1 MSSTRFS
8 TPGCESHERSLLR
21 TFLEALRVIEFPLTS
36 QPEADLEGPEAGD
49 GSSHGS
55 AFRMA
60 LAVFLENRLAVAGI
74 IVVVFFFLFCFVG
87 PLVYHTNQI
96 QVNLNIENERP
107 GVGHLLGT
115 SNVGYDIL
123 GRLMAGGQTTLLVGV
138 AVSLIATSFGVI
150 WGATAGFIGGIVDTV
165 MMRTVDALLAIPT
178 LFLLLFL
185 ASIFTPTEPLLI
197 VVIASVAWLVPSRLV
212 RAETL
217 SLKGRAYVE
226 ASQGQGAGQLW
237 IILRHI
243 IPNTFG
249 TMAVNATFQVADAI
263 LLVASLSFL
272 GLGIPPPSTNWGSML
287 TDGVNYVFSGYWWQI
302 WPAGVCIVLVV
313 VSFNLIGD
321 GMRDALEVRLQRR

>member
-1 MSSTRFS
+1 M
-8 TPGCESHERSLLR
+8 
-21 TFLEALRVIEFPLTS
+21 IEFPPTLDIDVAPDGLDGGETPS
-36 QPEADLEGPEAGD
+36 Q
-49 GSSHGS
+49 GSV
-55 AFRMA
+55 FRLA
-60 LAVFLENRLAVAGI
+60 LSVFVENRLAVAGAI
-74 IVVVFFFLFCFVG
+74 IVLFFFLFCFLG
-87 PLVYHTNQI
+87 PLIYHTNQI
-96 QVNLNIENERP
+96 QVNLSIESQRP
-107 GVGHLLGT
+107 SLGHLLGT

-138 AVSLIATSFGVI
+138 AVSLSATTFGVI
-150 WGATAGFIGGIVDTV
+150 WGATAGFFGGIVDTV
-165 MMRTVDALLAIPT
+165 MMRIVDSLLAIPT

-185 ASIFTPTEPLLI
+185 ASILTPSEPLLI
-197 VVIASVAWLVPSRLV
+197 VVIASVAWLVPARLV

-217 SLKGRAYVE
+217 SLKQHAFVE
-226 ASQGQGAGQLW
+226 AAREQGAGQLW
-237 IILRHI
+237 IIFRHI

-263 LLVASLSFL
+263 LFVAALSFL
-272 GLGIPPPSTNWGSML
+272 GLGIPPPATNWGSML